1 MTRRRLRAVLLV
13 SLVATLG
20 GVGYKVG
27 RTVWTA
33 KADELRKEPLK
44 LVDRLPDVALRVK
57 DFRRTK
63 IEGGRKA
70 WELTGE
76 EVSYLRGKSQALI
89 KKPHLV
95 FYDKEGKAVEATGN
109 EGRLF
114 FLNDELD
121 QMKLHGGIRVAY
133 QGYVLET
140 EEASYLKA
148 KDQVVAPGKVT
159 LKSDGLELEAVGM
172 EIILDEEKIRLLHE
186 VKTRFRIGALEALR
200 QKTDGGKKN

>member
-1 MTRRRLRAVLLV
+1 MTRYRLRAVLLV
-13 SLVATLG
+13 FLVATLV

-33 KADELRKEPLK
+33 TADELRREPLK

-63 IEGGRKA
+63 IEDGRKA

-76 EVSYLRGKSQALI
+76 EVRYLRGKNQALI

-95 FYDKEGKAVEATGN
+95 FYDKEGNTIEAMGDQ
-109 EGRLF
+109 GRLF
-114 FLNDELD
+114 FLDEQLD
-121 QMKLHGGIRVAY
+121 RMKLQGGIRVAY

-140 EEASYLKA
+140 EEASYLKS

-159 LKSDGLELEAVGM
+159 LKSDGMELEAVGM
-172 EIILDEEKIRLLHE
+172 EITLGQEKIRLLHD
-186 VKTRFRIGALEALR
+186 VKTRFRIDSLEALE
-200 QKTDGGKKN
+200 QKADGGKRN